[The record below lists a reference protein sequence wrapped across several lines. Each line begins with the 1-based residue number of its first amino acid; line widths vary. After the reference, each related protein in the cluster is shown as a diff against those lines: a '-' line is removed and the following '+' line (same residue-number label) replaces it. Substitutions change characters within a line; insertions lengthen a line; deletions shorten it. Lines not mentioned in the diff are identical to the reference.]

1 MKANTP
7 NLLPNCNLQKQ
18 NSLNFQVL
26 DIEFRSVSVFVVGFP
41 LLAFGALLC
50 MKESPVYLERRRR
63 LQDEA
68 GPKVNIA
75 KLNLEKMKFPASSPT
90 VYIPFLLMFPPS
102 TLLPGTFLPI
112 QDAIMGLPYCGCH
125 IGDAILGMPY

>member
-1 MKANTP
+1 M
-7 NLLPNCNLQKQ
+7 
-18 NSLNFQVL
+18 L
-26 DIEFRSVSVFVVGFP
+26 DIEFYFVSVFVVGFP

-63 LQDEA
+63 LLEEA

-90 VYIPFLLMFPPS
+90 VYIPFLLIS
-102 TLLPGTFLPI
+102 GLIIGASLHLNIIVQALLSL
-112 QDAIMGLPYCGCH
+112 
-125 IGDAILGMPY
+125 